1 VLVFKFGVPI
11 FGDLMSARHAT
22 WLIRGPLFTFINF
35 CVQSLEFTSCGHLTF
50 AVAIFTWLDDRL
62 ALQELLDDVGTKYVP
77 PHVNIF
83 YCFGGLVLTAFL
95 VQGATG
101 FALTFYYRPS
111 VSDALAS
118 VHSIMSVVRSGWL
131 VRSGHRWGASFMV
144 T

>member
-1 VLVFKFGVPI
+1 MLDFAKNI
-11 FGDLMSARHAT
+11 TSA
-22 WLIRGPLFTFINF
+22 L
-35 CVQSLEFTSCGHLTF
+35 
-50 AVAIFTWLDDRL
+50 AIFLWLDDRL
-62 ALQELLDDVGTKYVP
+62 ALQELLDDVASKYVP

-118 VHSIMSVVRSGWL
+118 VRSIMSSVRAGWL